1 MTTSKPYFPILE
13 AEMAKHGISEEA
25 ISKHIGI
32 TERAFHN
39 KISGKTDFWWNEVL
53 AIHAVFPDVEP
64 EKLFSHSA
72 DTVSVLVQGD
82 ETRNTSI

>member
-1 MTTSKPYFPILE
+1 MTASKPYFPILE

-39 KISGKTDFWWNEVL
+39 KLSGKTDFWWNEVL
-53 AIHAVFPDVEP
+53 AIHAIFPDVEP
-64 EKLFSHSA
+64 EKLFGHSA
-72 DTVSVLVQGD
+72 DTVSALAVKE
-82 ETRNTSI
+82 ETPNE